1 MGIFSTIWEYIKKAG
16 KGIYNFFKKV
26 FTYFYNGVKFASILI
41 AALIS
46 LLQTNWVGLA
56 IAGVKLLY
64 ELVQFFR
71 SKGAKVD
78 ESYKDK
84 LEDMDA
90 YNNGEHQFNINVSP

>member
-26 FTYFYNGVKFASILI
+26 FSYIYDGVKFVSTLIAGIVSIL
-41 AALIS
+41 
-46 LLQTNWVGLA
+46 QNNWVGLA
-56 IAGVKLLY
+56 IAGIKLIY

-78 ESYKDK
+78 DNYKDK
-84 LEDMDA
+84 LQDMDA

>member
-1 MGIFSTIWEYIKKAG
+1 M
-16 KGIYNFFKKV
+16 
-26 FTYFYNGVKFASILI
+26 
-41 AALIS
+41 
-46 LLQTNWVGLA
+46 QTNWVGLA